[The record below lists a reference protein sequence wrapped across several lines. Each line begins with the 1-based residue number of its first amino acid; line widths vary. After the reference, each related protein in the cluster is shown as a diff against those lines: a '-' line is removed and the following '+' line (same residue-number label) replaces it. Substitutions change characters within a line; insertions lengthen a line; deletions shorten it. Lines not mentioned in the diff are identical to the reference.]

1 MLRIL
6 SLMQHTTYY
15 LLFRNTPESSE
26 HKIDLKINI
35 DFGYEEKE

>member
-6 SLMQHTTYY
+6 SLMQHTTY